1 MQASVDDREAA
12 RLQALHDQAI
22 LDTPPEADFD
32 DLAYLAAE
40 VCGAP
45 VALITFVD
53 RDRLWF
59 KARVGLGAREWPR
72 SAGFCPLAIEQ
83 EGLLLIRDAQADPLL
98 RERAAAAKDLPACF
112 YAGVPL
118 VTADGQA
125 IGTLCVLDH
134 VPRELQDWQQGAL
147 KMLARLVMR
156 ELQIR
161 QVRRDLD
168 RRRSEAIGTLAGG
181 LAHELNHL
189 LALLQEEV
197 HILETRTAPDDPT
210 RAVLQRG
217 LEGARRA
224 AALTRELLSASRNNS
239 PAPQFVDLNELIAR
253 LGPEWQERLGGA
265 VRLRLR
271 LDPGLAR
278 VKADPAQISRALRTL
293 VENVSEALPP
303 GADLI
308 VATGGVEVDGEPG
321 GRYAAVSIGD
331 PLGEVVAGEGGRLL
345 EPGGTGSEDLDRAG
359 LGLLMAHGVVAQN
372 GGRLQMLARQ
382 GREARPR
389 ILLPAVAA
397 EVE

>member
-1 MQASVDDREAA
+1 
-12 RLQALHDQAI
+12 
-22 LDTPPEADFD
+22 
-32 DLAYLAAE
+32 
-40 VCGAP
+40 
-45 VALITFVD
+45 VD

-59 KARVGLGAREWPR
+59 KARVGPGAREWPR
-72 SAGFCPLAIEQ
+72 TAGFCPLAIEQ
-83 EGLLLIRDAQADPLL
+83 EDMLLIRDARADPLL
-98 RERAAAAKDLPACF
+98 SERAAGAQDLPARF

-118 VTADGQA
+118 VTVDGHA

-134 VPRELQDWQQGAL
+134 VPRGLQDWQQGAL
-147 KMLARLVMR
+147 RMLARLVMR
-156 ELQIR
+156 ELQMR

-197 HILETRTAPDDPT
+197 HILEARTTSDDPT

-224 AALTRELLSASRNNS
+224 AALTRELLGASRNNS
-239 PAPQFVDLNELIAR
+239 PAPQFVDLNDLITR
-253 LGPEWQERLGGA
+253 LGPEWQERLGGS
-265 VRLRLR
+265 VRLLLR

-278 VKADPAQISRALRTL
+278 VKADPAQIGRALRVL
-293 VENVSEALPP
+293 VENVSEMLPR

-308 VATGGVEVDGEPG
+308 VATGRVEVDGEPG
-321 GRYAAVSIGD
+321 AGYAAVSIGD
-331 PLGEVVAGEGGRLL
+331 PLGEVAAGAEGRLF
-345 EPGGTGSEDLDRAG
+345 EPGGSGIEHPDRAG

-372 GGRLQMLARQ
+372 GGRLEMMARQ

-389 ILLPAVAA
+389 ILLPAAA
-397 EVE
+397 VEAE

>member
-1 MQASVDDREAA
+1 MQGSAGDHEAA

-22 LDTPPEADFD
+22 LDTPPEVDFD

-53 RDRLWF
+53 RDRQWF
-59 KARVGLGAREWPR
+59 KARVGQGRREWPR
-72 SAGFCPLAIEQ
+72 SAGFCPLAIQQ
-83 EGLLLIRDAQADPLL
+83 EGLLLIRDARADPAL
-98 RERAAAAKDLPACF
+98 RERAAGAQDLPARF

-118 VTADGQA
+118 VTADGFA

-134 VPRELQDWQQGAL
+134 VPRDLQDWQQGAL
-147 KMLARLVMR
+147 RMLARLAMR

-168 RRRSEAIGTLAGG
+168 RRRSETIGTLAGG

-197 HILETRTAPDDPT
+197 HILEGRMAADDPT
-210 RAVLQRG
+210 RAVLQRV

-253 LGPEWQERLGGA
+253 LGPEWQERLGGG
-265 VRLRLR
+265 VRLRLQ

-278 VKADPAQISRALRTL
+278 VKADPSQIGRALRAL
-293 VENVSEALPP
+293 VETVS
-303 GADLI
+303 
-308 VATGGVEVDGEPG
+308 
-321 GRYAAVSIGD
+321 
-331 PLGEVVAGEGGRLL
+331 
-345 EPGGTGSEDLDRAG
+345 
-359 LGLLMAHGVVAQN
+359 
-372 GGRLQMLARQ
+372 
-382 GREARPR
+382 
-389 ILLPAVAA
+389 
-397 EVE
+397 

>member
-1 MQASVDDREAA
+1 MLGSAGDHEAA

-45 VALITFVD
+45 VSLITFVD
-53 RDRLWF
+53 RDRQWF
-59 KARVGLGAREWPR
+59 KARIGPGAREWPR
-72 SAGFCPLAIEQ
+72 SAGFCPLAIQQ
-83 EGLLLIRDAQADPLL
+83 EGLLLIHDARADPEL
-98 RERAAAAKDLPACF
+98 RDRASGAQDLPARF

-118 VTADGQA
+118 VTADGFA

-134 VPRELQDWQQGAL
+134 VPRDLQDWQQGAL
-147 KMLARLVMR
+147 RMLARLVMR

-168 RRRSEAIGTLAGG
+168 RRRSETIGTLAGG
-181 LAHELNHL
+181 LAHEMNHL

-197 HILETRTAPDDPT
+197 HILQGRTAAENPT

-224 AALTRELLSASRNNS
+224 AALTRELLSASRNSS
-239 PAPQFVDLNELIAR
+239 PAPQFVDLNDLIAR
-253 LGPEWQERLGGA
+253 LGPEWQERLGGG
-265 VRLRLR
+265 VHLRLQ
-271 LDPGLAR
+271 LDPGLTR
-278 VKADPAQISRALRTL
+278 VKADPAQIGRALRAL
-293 VENVSEALPP
+293 VENVSGALPR

-308 VATGGVEVDGEPG
+308 VATGRVEVEGEPG

-331 PLGEVVAGEGGRLL
+331 PLGEVTAGGRLI
-345 EPGGTGSEDLDRAG
+345 EPGGPGSEDLDRGG

-372 GGRLQMLARQ
+372 GGRLEMIARQ

-389 ILLPAVAA
+389 ILLPTVTR

>member
-1 MQASVDDREAA
+1 MQETAGDHEAA

-45 VALITFVD
+45 VALISFVD
-53 RDRLWF
+53 RDRQWF
-59 KARVGLGAREWPR
+59 KARVGPGRREWPR
-72 SAGFCPLAIEQ
+72 SAGFCPLAIQQ
-83 EGLLLIRDAQADPLL
+83 EGLLVIRDARADPDR
-98 RERAAAAKDLPACF
+98 RERARGAPDLPSRF

-118 VTADGQA
+118 VTADGFA

-134 VPRELQDWQQGAL
+134 VPRDLQDWQRGAL
-147 KMLARLVMR
+147 RMLARLVMR

-168 RRRSEAIGTLAGG
+168 RRRSETIGTLAGG

-197 HILETRTAPDDPT
+197 RILEGRMAEDDPT
-210 RAVLQRG
+210 RAVLQRV

-224 AALTRELLSASRNNS
+224 AALTRELLGASRNNS

-253 LGPEWQERLGGA
+253 LGPEWQDRLGGG
-265 VRLRLR
+265 VRLRLQ
-271 LDPGLAR
+271 LDPGLLR
-278 VKADPAQISRALRTL
+278 VKADPAQIGRALRAL
-293 VENVSEALPP
+293 VENVSEALPR

-308 VATGGVEVDGEPG
+308 VATGRVEVDGDPG

-331 PLGEVVAGEGGRLL
+331 PQGEVAAGAEGRLL
-345 EPGGTGSEDLDRAG
+345 EPGGPGIENLDRSG

-372 GGRLQMLARQ
+372 GGRLEMMARQ

-389 ILLPAVAA
+389 ILLPAVAREA
-397 EVE
+397 E